1 MLSEQENHRLAE
13 IEFHLRVTDPRF
25 AVKMSRIAAGQAAR
39 RPWVLRWLGP
49 R

>member
-25 AVKMSRIAAGQAAR
+25 VIKLDRITARYAQGTSRL
-39 RPWVLRWLGP
+39 LRWL
-49 R
+49 RR